1 MNLLQRLRDPLKRT
15 VDMLGAGTG
24 LLLLAPV
31 IGAVWLTVRFK
42 LGSPVIF
49 AQQRSGK
56 DGHIF
61 TLYKFR
67 SMLEA
72 DPDRGLVTDD
82 QRMTAFG
89 RRLRA
94 TSLDE
99 LPSLVNVLKG
109 DMSLVGPRPLV
120 TEYLP
125 LYSEHQARRHHVR
138 PGITGLAQVN
148 GRNQLSWEDRFDLD
162 VDYAA
167 RHNLLLDLKI
177 LYKTVSRVMSRSGI
191 EGDRISTV
199 PMFVGA
205 PPEDGLSEEIMNEA
219 WQELQQRWRQDPRS
233 MQLGSDRNGSNTCS
247 WVYLDAA
254 GTPVGIGGLS
264 GLGSQALEAYLLIS
278 PEQHDGAVVQAL
290 LDRLVYHGKSFDAQ
304 QLILRGPNTQQTLH
318 HNAQRLGFVAA
329 EAHEY
334 SLAVASETGA

>member
-1 MNLLQRLRDPLKRT
+1 MNLFQRLRDPLKRT
-15 VDMLGAGTG
+15 VDLLGAGTS
-24 LLLLAPV
+24 LVLLAPV

-49 AQQRSGK
+49 AQQRPGK

-148 GRNQLSWEDRFDLD
+148 GRNQLSWEERFDLD
-162 VDYAA
+162 VDYVA

-219 WQELQQRWRQDPRS
+219 WQKLQQRWRQDPRS
-233 MQLGSDRNGSNTCS
+233 MQLGSDRNGLNTCS

-264 GLGSQALEAYLLIS
+264 GLGSSSLEAYLLIS

-290 LDRLVYHGKSFDAQ
+290 LDRLIYHGKSFDAKH
-304 QLILRGPNTQQTLH
+304 LILRGPNTQQTLH

-329 EAHEY
+329 DANEY